1 MDLKALGLRFA
12 LGYLMSRAKGESKE
26 NSAVDSLL
34 GSTIAQAGED
44 ISGFTPE
51 MADVTTKVVADVV
64 QGRRARKTA
73 NLSPLKATE
82 LDIRHE
88 IEEINNPEVGLT
100 ENEIV
105 DEVACLQAGIDEAV
119 DAIRKLE
126 KLKAGVIKRD

>member
-12 LGYLMSRAKGESKE
+12 LGYLMSRAKGESQK

-44 ISGFTPE
+44 ISAFTPE
-51 MADVTTKVVADVV
+51 MADVTSQVVADIV

-73 NLSPLKATE
+73 SLSPLKATQ

-88 IEEINNPEVGLT
+88 IEEVNNPEVGLT
-100 ENEIV
+100 EDEIIN
-105 DEVACLQAGIDEAV
+105 EVAALQAGIDEAV
-119 DAIRKLE
+119 DQLRRLNR
-126 KLKAGVIKRD
+126 LKAGVIKRD